1 MNIESQI
8 EENMPLVR
16 HIISQK
22 FSPCNNEAL
31 DRYLQA
37 GRIALWKSIS
47 KFDVVRFPHGQ
58 LSTYAYPAIFR
69 GILKEIQFVD
79 KHQALS
85 LDILITP
92 EQIYEK
98 RHGRSN

>member
-1 MNIESQI
+1 MNIELQI

-16 HIISQK
+16 SIITKK
-22 FSPCNNEAL
+22 FSPCNNEKL

-47 KFDVVRFPHGQ
+47 KFDVVRFPTGR

-69 GILKEIQFVD
+69 AILKEVQFEDKNQAISLDMLISFETHSLVD
-79 KHQALS
+79 K
-85 LDILITP
+85 
-92 EQIYEK
+92 YN
-98 RHGRSN
+98 G